1 MIEATPVTLLADGE
15 TGAPAIAT
23 IHPDCT
29 AMLQRLARAGV
40 RSVAE
45 LSPQTARRLGMCL
58 YDLERQ
64 EGEASLLRQLMR
76 LKSASST
83 QLAQEMGRT
92 TAEMESL
99 LDRLYLS
106 GSLFRQERQ
115 PGVITWSTRISQQ
128 RRTLQ
133 DRGLMDRLAEPTH
146 ATPRPHGPSD
156 RLTTQA
162 LYLGSGLRGRLYRP
176 PTTTSAPLP
185 VVLFAHGGGWV
196 IGSVETHDSFCRDL
210 CTRSGC
216 AFLSVEYRLAP
227 EHPWPAA
234 PDDLAQALQWLL
246 AHGESLGLDP
256 ARLALMGD
264 SAGANLALVTAMT
277 ARDGGLC
284 QPRLLVLAC
293 PALDASMGLPSYV
306 EHAEAPYV
314 SAADMRWYYHHYAP
328 DPLHWRASPLYGD
341 LRGLPPCLVITASHD
356 PLRDDGQVFADRLQ
370 AAGGEVIL
378 QGYEHHFHEFLLFS
392 SAIAAGREAC
402 ELIAGDLRQRL
413 LAL

>member
-1 MIEATPVTLLADGE
+1 MAEAKSMPAPPGASGSSPATTL
-15 TGAPAIAT
+15 
-23 IHPDCT
+23 HPDCT
-29 AMLQRLARAGV
+29 SMLQRLERAGV
-40 RSVAE
+40 RPVAE
-45 LSPQTARRLGMCL
+45 LSPQSARRLGMRL

-83 QLAQEMGRT
+83 QLAELMGLT
-92 TAEMESL
+92 TAEMEQR
-99 LDRLYLS
+99 LDRLYLA
-106 GSLFRQERQ
+106 GALFRQERQ
-115 PGVITWSTRISQQ
+115 VGVVTWSTRITQQ

-133 DRGLMDRLAEPTH
+133 DRGLMDRLAEPSH
-146 ATPRPHGPSD
+146 ATPTPQGPSD

-162 LYLGSGLRGRLYRP
+162 LYLGGGLRARLYRP
-176 PTTTSAPLP
+176 PTTGAMPLP

-234 PDDLAQALQWLL
+234 PDDLARALQWLL
-246 AHGESLGLDP
+246 SHGEGLGLDP
-256 ARLALMGD
+256 GRLGLMGD

-293 PALDASMGLPSYV
+293 PALDALMGLPSFV
-306 EHAEAPYV
+306 EQAEAPFL
-314 SAADMRWYYHHYAP
+314 SAADLRWFHSHYAA
-328 DPLHWRASPLYGD
+328 DPRHWRASPLQGE
-341 LRGLPPCLVITASHD
+341 LKGLPPCLVITASHD
-356 PLRDDGQVFADRLQ
+356 PLRDDGELLVDRLQ
-370 AAGGEVIL
+370 AAGTEVIR
-378 QGYEHHFHEFLLFS
+378 QHYDNHFHDFLLFS
-392 SAIAAGREAC
+392 SAIAAGRQAC
-402 ELIAGDLRQRL
+402 DLIAGELQQRL
-413 LAL
+413 LAA